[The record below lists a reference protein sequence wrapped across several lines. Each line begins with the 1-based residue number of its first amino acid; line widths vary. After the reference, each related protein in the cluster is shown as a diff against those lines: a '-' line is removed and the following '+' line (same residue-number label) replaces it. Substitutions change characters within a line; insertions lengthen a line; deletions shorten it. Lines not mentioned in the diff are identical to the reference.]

1 MYGVAMGPASRDE
14 LPLAPASVP
23 PCVRAARGRDLRPAL
38 PVGGEERERR
48 AACHVHLA
56 ARRCRTDMLPTRTSH
71 LLTRSPSHPHPQPR
85 AYPHL
90 DAGSRPLSR
99 TRSWRSFRRR
109 QRRCA
114 ALAPCRPRVVSAHAA
129 APCPPKSCPVLSAS
143 SGTPPAQASPSL
155 SLTQPHRR
163 LRSARVALRVAPRP
177 RVGGRDVCPRRRR
190 PMMRRRVCRRA
201 VRALEGTARCGR
213 ASLSAARPSTAAQRA
228 PRAAERA
235 DTTPRVAARAAGVA
249 RDGRQGE
256 GPPHCG

>member
-1 MYGVAMGPASRDE
+1 MRASSSWPRSAAVPSRWRRGDGTPSC
-14 LPLAPASVP
+14 LPRPSG
-23 PCVRAARGRDLRPAL
+23 RAAL
-38 PVGGEERERR
+38 PNGH
-48 AACHVHLA
+48 AADSLI
-56 ARRCRTDMLPTRTSH
+56 SH
-71 LLTRSPSHPHPQPR
+71 PLTRSPSHPHPQPR
-85 AYPHL
+85 ASAHV
-90 DAGSRPLSR
+90 DARSRPLSG
-99 TRSWRSFRRR
+99 TRSRRSFRRR

-143 SGTPPAQASPSL
+143 SGTPPAHASPSL
-155 SLTQPHRR
+155 TLTQPHRR

-256 GPPHCG
+256 GPLGCG